1 MKKLLVLMTFTLL
14 AGLAWGE
21 SYEDQVRDRLAPAGH
36 VCIEGQPCET
46 ANVAAASSASDEPM
60 SGEQVYTNVCTAC
73 HGSGVLNAPRFG
85 NAGDWASRIDKGVD
99 TLYNH
104 AINGFNSMP
113 PKGGNGSLSDEEVQA
128 AVDHMLASVQ

>member
-21 SYEDQVRDRLAPAGH
+21 SYEDQVRDRLSPAGK
-36 VCIEGQPCET
+36 VCIDGEECG
-46 ANVAAASSASDEPM
+46 AGNVAVASSASSEPM
-60 SGEQVYTNVCTAC
+60 SGDEVYTNVCASC
-73 HGSGVLNAPRFG
+73 HGAGVLNAPRLG
-85 NAGDWASRIDKGVD
+85 NAADWASRLDKGVE

-104 AINGFNSMP
+104 AINGFNAMP
-113 PKGGNGSLSDEEVQA
+113 AKGGRGSLSDEEVQA